1 LDPRVVKGD
10 WTLEDDIELL
20 SLITEHGKSWSKLAK
35 KIGKLRTENS
45 IKNRFNSLLLSN
57 KRLKVSANKKVE
69 AILA

>member
-1 LDPRVVKGD
+1 MDPRVVKGD